1 MTTLDIEL
9 LGAMRE
15 LAAAQLPSDTSI
27 HSGRPLRRFAL
38 ELHVPDE
45 RHQELEAELQAA
57 ATAEGPHLRG
67 SEGRWRVLDGW
78 SKVST
83 GRRREICIYR
93 MEVQEVQEVQ
103 EAEVPDLVDQPFL
116 ARTAERVM
124 ANSRAL
130 AELLEELHARGVL
143 DEGRSLAIA
152 AAATPRPLT
161 REEARELCRT
171 DRLSH

>member
-1 MTTLDIEL
+1 MATLDIEL

-15 LAAAQLPSDTSI
+15 LAAVQLPADTSL

-57 ATAEGPHLRG
+57 ATAEGPHLGG

-78 SKVST
+78 SRVST
-83 GRRREICIYR
+83 GRRSEIWIYR
-93 MEVQEVQEVQ
+93 MKVQEV
-103 EAEVPDLVDQPFL
+103 EVPDLVDQPLL

-143 DEGRSLAIA
+143 DEGRSRAVA

-161 REEARELCRT
+161 RDEARELSRPT
-171 DRLSH
+171 D

>member
-57 ATAEGPHLRG
+57 ATAEGPPLRG

-83 GRRREICIYR
+83 GRREICIYR
-93 MEVQEVQEVQ
+93 MEVQEVQ

-161 REEARELCRT
+161 REEARELSRT

>member
-15 LAAAQLPSDTSI
+15 LAAAQLPSETSI

-78 SKVST
+78 SKLST

-93 MEVQEVQEVQ
+93 MEVQEV
-103 EAEVPDLVDQPFL
+103 EVPDLVDQPFL

-143 DEGRSLAIA
+143 DEERSLAIA

-161 REEARELCRT
+161 REEARELSRT
-171 DRLSH
+171 DRLSD